1 VSYTAAE
8 GKERVLDDLADAAD
22 QLALAVARLGE
33 AYEQLDERHA
43 DELEQV
49 LFRPVQLAYGRA
61 QRTHAEFARRSGLPG
76 RLFEPQSPGLQSQ
89 SARELIEGGADAAAA
104 ADQLIG
110 ALQDSMLPVEVGD
123 PELRA
128 GLAEVRRL
136 VAGIPARALEVIR
149 TVGR

>member
-1 VSYTAAE
+1 VSYTTAE
-8 GKERVLDDLADAAD
+8 GKERILDDLAEATD

-33 AYEQLDERHA
+33 AYELLDERHG

-61 QRTHAEFARRSGLPG
+61 QRTHSEFARRSGIPG
-76 RLFEPQSPGLQSQ
+76 RQFDQQSPGLASQ
-89 SARELIEGGADAAAA
+89 SARELIEGGAEAAEA
-104 ADQLIG
+104 ADQVIG
-110 ALQDSMLPVEVGD
+110 DLQDSMLPVEVGD

-136 VAGIPARALEVIR
+136 IADVPARSLDVIR